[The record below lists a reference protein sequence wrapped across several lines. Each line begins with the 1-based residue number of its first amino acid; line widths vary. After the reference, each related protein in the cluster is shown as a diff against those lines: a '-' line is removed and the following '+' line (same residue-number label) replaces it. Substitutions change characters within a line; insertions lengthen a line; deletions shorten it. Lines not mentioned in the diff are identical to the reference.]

1 MTESSGQVKCVL
13 LTVNEDLLVLPNA
26 AIAEIVPIRNIINVA
41 NKPDWMLG
49 YLDWR
54 GNSVPLVSFESLGGV
69 RMPSLASGDVKAAV
83 MYSVSDDKA
92 FPYMSILVQGAP
104 KVVSVDPTNIIA
116 NNDEQLNHPAVEQK
130 VVLLEDDASI
140 VDLEKL
146 EQLIK
151 YIMS

>member
-1 MTESSGQVKCVL
+1 MSEEQVKCVM
-13 LTVNEDLLVLPNA
+13 LTVSEDKLVLPNA

-41 NKPDWMLG
+41 NKPAWMLG

-54 GNSVPLVSFESLGGV
+54 GNSVPLVAFETLAGV

-83 MYSVSDDKA
+83 LYSVSTDKE
-92 FPYMSILVQGAP
+92 FPFMSILVQGAP
-104 KVVSVDPTNIIA
+104 RVVNVAPVDIMSNKEEIH
-116 NNDEQLNHPAVEQK
+116 HPAIEQK
-130 VVLLEDDASI
+130 VMMFEEDASI

>member
-1 MTESSGQVKCVL
+1 MTELSGQVKCVL
-13 LTVNEDLLVLPNA
+13 LTVNEGLLVLPNA

-69 RMPSLASGDVKAAV
+69 RMPSLASGSVKAAV

-92 FPYMSILVQGAP
+92 FPFMSILVQGAP
-104 KVVSVDPTNIIA
+104 KVVNVDATNVIA
-116 NNDEQLNHPAVEQK
+116 NKEEVHHPAVDQK
-130 VVLLEDDASI
+130 VMLQDTDASI

>member
-1 MTESSGQVKCVL
+1 MTELSEQVKCVL
-13 LTVNEDLLVLPNA
+13 LAVNNDLLVLPNA

-54 GNSVPLVSFESLGGV
+54 GNSVPLISFESLGGV

-83 MYSVSDDKA
+83 MYSVSDDKL
-92 FPYMSILVQGAP
+92 FPFMSILVQGAP
-104 KVVSVDPTNIIA
+104 KVINVDAASVIA
-116 NNDEQLNHPAVEQK
+116 NKEQVSHPAVEQK
-130 VVLLEDDASI
+130 VMLLEHDASI

-146 EQLIK
+146 EQVIK
-151 YIMS
+151 HIMS

>member
-1 MTESSGQVKCVL
+1 MSAEQVKCVL
-13 LTVNEDLLVLPNA
+13 LTISEDKLVLPNA
-26 AIAEIVPIRNIINVA
+26 AIAEIVPILNIINVA
-41 NKPDWMLG
+41 NKPGWMLG

-54 GNSVPLVSFESLGGV
+54 GNSVPLVAFETLGGV

-83 MYSVSDDKA
+83 LYSISDDKE
-92 FPYMSILVQGAP
+92 FPYMAILVQGEP
-104 KVVSVDPTNIIA
+104 RVISVLPSDVMSNK
-116 NNDEQLNHPAVEQK
+116 DEIQHPAIEQK
-130 VVLLEDDASI
+130 VMMFEDDASI

>member
-1 MTESSGQVKCVL
+1 MLNIS
-13 LTVNEDLLVLPNA
+13 EDKLVFPNA
-26 AIAEIVPIRNIINVA
+26 AIAEIVPIQNIINVA
-41 NKPDWMLG
+41 NKPGWMLG

-54 GNSVPLVSFESLGGV
+54 GNSVPLVAFETLAGV

-83 MYSVSDDKA
+83 LYSVSTDKE
-92 FPYMSILVQGAP
+92 FPFMAILVQGAP
-104 KVVSVDPTNIIA
+104 KVVEVTPVDIMSNKEEIH
-116 NNDEQLNHPAVEQK
+116 HPAIEQK
-130 VVLLEDDASI
+130 VMMFEEDASI